1 MNSNSCRID
10 LLNERKLR
18 SVAEQQVIKIRSEME
33 SARTRITK
41 LEEDVVHLG
50 AKQKMIPM
58 KPMLS
63 DHPKVVKNDI
73 SNDSLTQSFL
83 ICLERLQDVLKELKL
98 TSAVSHRR
106 SDTKDPSQE
115 IQGILDSV
123 YAAVHEFAPKMNHL
137 ILESC
142 RPLTKGEEISN
153 ETISRKGKGKKPVK
167 QCSDKQENSSFS
179 FDQKVKERYV
189 YSENLFDVL
198 DKNHRCESVST
209 TTSGK
214 MHTSVMV
221 NKGGLTRDINLV
233 KSASPKP
240 PQFDAQRK
248 GQNDVS
254 LASSQDASRNITNNY
269 CVNSLKS
276 LQSNLE
282 EILQELSEK
291 IDNASSDETNSRS
304 QLLTINGNLS
314 DLTNQEVEPH
324 YSMDFDS
331 FCTSQNSVST
341 ISNDEKCRPS
351 SSRSKKRRNFSLQ
364 EPKAFSS
371 SSSSINLSSI
381 VDLLGNFSVEDIGS
395 STLTPP

>member
-1 MNSNSCRID
+1 
-10 LLNERKLR
+10 
-18 SVAEQQVIKIRSEME
+18 ME

-41 LEEDVVHLG
+41 LEEDVIHLG
-50 AKQKMIPM
+50 AKQKMLPM
-58 KPMLS
+58 KPMLF

-98 TSAVSHRR
+98 TSAVSRC
-106 SDTKDPSQE
+106 SDSKDPSQE

-123 YAAVHEFAPKMNHL
+123 YAAVREFAPKMNHL

-142 RPLTKGEEISN
+142 RPLTKAAEISN
-153 ETISRKGKGKKPVK
+153 ETILRKGKGKQPVEK
-167 QCSDKQENSSFS
+167 CSEKQENSSFS
-179 FDQKVKERYV
+179 FDQKVEERYV
-189 YSENLFDVL
+189 YSENLFEVL

-209 TTSGK
+209 TSGK
-214 MHTSVMV
+214 MQNSVMV
-221 NKGGLTRDINLV
+221 KGGLTRDINLV

-240 PQFDAQRK
+240 PQFDEK
-248 GQNDVS
+248 GQNGVS
-254 LASSQDASRNITNNY
+254 LASSQNSSRKVTNNY
-269 CVNSLKS
+269 CLNSLKS

-282 EILQELSEK
+282 EILQELNEK
-291 IDNASSDETNSRS
+291 LDNASSDETNSRS
-304 QLLTINGNLS
+304 QLTINGNLS
-314 DLTNQEVEPH
+314 DLTNQEAEPH

-331 FCTSQNSVST
+331 FCTSKNSVSN
-341 ISNDEKCRPS
+341 ISNDENCRPS
-351 SSRSKKRRNFSLQ
+351 SSRSKKRRNVRTQ